1 MNKCIKSIRKANNLP
16 YYYIYISHLGGFY
29 LTTEKINNKDLYCEL
44 CNASDYLIY
53 EGKKIDILN
62 SIREQIRF
70 RIKMYRTSYDNNNE
84 CIKGVQFDL
93 LIHELLLY
101 SNIKKMFIRKEGV
114 KRQNYIIRQYALN

>member
-114 KRQNYIIRQYALN
+114 KR